1 MRFKIVACILCI
13 LSVFS
18 FVLAAPVPVREVREA
33 CADAVEGG
41 ENVIIVSGKRAP
53 RGDPYEGTE
62 EDLYPT
68 DLYSPDSPDTE
79 LGTSPSQSPSPP
91 DHASGSHSTVDMPS
105 SPSPSSGGDSS
116 PGWFSKVWS
125 IPGETKVSSDPEG
138 AFKPGTTTENE
149 PASSSKT
156 KKVNFWH
163 TTKVHIFEPDLPDED
178 QPASLPPHS
187 ETKSVS
193 WGLSNKVVLP
203 SGEVISEPLP
213 PPEVEPL
220 PLPPGREGYLA
231 KVSTKQQSP
240 SPEIEHASP
249 SSYFDLP
256 QPQSKGFVSNF
267 KTFFGKLGK
276 LNFRP
281 RFQRAVDTGA

>member
-1 MRFKIVACILCI
+1 MRYKIVACIFLI
-13 LSVFS
+13 LPVFN
-18 FVLAAPVPVREVREA
+18 FVLAAPVPVGEVREV
-33 CADAVEGG
+33 CTDAVEDG
-41 ENVIIVSGKRAP
+41 ENMIIESGKRAP
-53 RGDPYEGTE
+53 RGNPYEGTE
-62 EDLYPT
+62 EDMYPM
-68 DLYSPDSPDTE
+68 DSDSSDTE
-79 LGTSPSQSPSPP
+79 GTSPSQSSSPP
-91 DHASGSHSTVDMPS
+91 DHASGSHSNVDMPS
-105 SPSPSSGGDSS
+105 SLPSGGEE
-116 PGWFSKVWS
+116 PPRWFSEVWS

-149 PASSSKT
+149 AASSSKT